1 MRKYLPY
8 AVILVMT
15 AALAWWLW
23 PRPHAGG
30 GDGGGDGPVPVETAT
45 AEERDVTPTLVAV
58 GSLRANEDVVLR
70 PEIGGRVDAIRFV
83 EGQRVARGAPLV
95 LLDASV
101 YRAEVDKAQV
111 GLDLA
116 RRNYDRARDLLERK
130 LGSVNDRDV
139 AEAALHSAEAELALA
154 QARLAKATLSAP
166 FAGVIGLRSV
176 SPGDYVAAGQDL
188 VRLVDLDT
196 MKVDFQLPESALP
209 LLGGGDTVAVLPDAV
224 PGERFD
230 GTVYAI
236 EPAIT
241 ETGRSLTLRALITNP
256 GGRLKPGMFAR
267 VELRASQAVRGIVVP
282 EAAIMP
288 GAQNPTVFRISAG
301 RAERVPVSI
310 GERGAG
316 WVQVTDGLAAGE
328 VVVVAGQE
336 KLRDGTPVSTTPA
349 ADRT

>member
-1 MRKYLPY
+1 MRKFLPY
-8 AVILVMT
+8 VVILALT
-15 AALAWWLW
+15 AMLGWWLW
-23 PRPHAGG
+23 PRPPAGPGG
-30 GDGGGDGPVPVETAT
+30 GFGDGGPVPVEMAA

-58 GSLRANEDVVLR
+58 GSLRANEDVVIR
-70 PEIGGRVDAIRFV
+70 PEIGGRVDAIRFT

-95 LLDASV
+95 LLDGSV

-116 RRNYDRARDLLERK
+116 RRNHDRARDLLEKK
-130 LGSVNDRDV
+130 LGSVNDRDI

-154 QARLAKATLSAP
+154 RARLAKATLAAP
-166 FAGVIGLRSV
+166 FAGIVGLRSV

-209 LLGGGDTVAVLPDAV
+209 LLGEGDTVVVLPDAL

-230 GTVYAI
+230 GRVYAI
-236 EPAIT
+236 EPAVT
-241 ETGRSLTLRALITNP
+241 ETGRSLTLRARITNP

-267 VELRASQAVRGIVVP
+267 VELRASRPVRGIVVP
-282 EAAIMP
+282 EAAIIP
-288 GAQNPTVFRISAG
+288 GAKSPAVFRVNAG
-301 RAERVPVSI
+301 RAERVAVSV

-336 KLRDGTPVSTTPA
+336 KLRDGAPVATAPA
-349 ADRT
+349 G